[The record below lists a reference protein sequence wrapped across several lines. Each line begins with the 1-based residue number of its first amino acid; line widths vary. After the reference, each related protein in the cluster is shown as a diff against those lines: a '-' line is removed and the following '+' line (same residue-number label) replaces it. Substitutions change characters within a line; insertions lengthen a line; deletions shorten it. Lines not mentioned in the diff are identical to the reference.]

1 MRLHLCSCFCN
12 LLGGWNDVHGAAVAL
27 DSELNCTC
35 FESEQ
40 GVVAAASNVLTWVE
54 LGAALAND
62 DLAGLNLLTTETLD
76 AEALCLRIA
85 TIGSA
90 GCTLLRCHVVSL
102 LLKVFGGY
110 LLNAGNLDYGK
121 RLAVAHALL
130 VASLVLVLHDVN
142 LWPRACS
149 TISAATSTL

>member
-1 MRLHLCSCFCN
+1 QS
-12 LLGGWNDVHGAAVAL
+12 
-27 DSELNCTC
+27 
-35 FESEQ
+35 
-40 GVVAAASNVLTWVE
+40 VVAAASNVLTWVE

-62 DLAGLNLLTTETLD
+62 PLAGLNLLTTATLD

-121 RLAVAHALL
+121 RLTVAHTLL
-130 VASLVLVLHDVN
+130 VARLPALSK
-142 LWPRACS
+142 
-149 TISAATSTL
+149 

>member
-54 LGAALAND
+54 LGAALTND

-76 AEALCLRIA
+76 AKTLSLRVA
-85 TIGSA
+85 TVGSA
-90 GCTLLRCHVVSL
+90 GSTLLRCHVVSL
-102 LLKVFGGY
+102 LL
-110 LLNAGNLDYGK
+110 
-121 RLAVAHALL
+121 RCS
-130 VASLVLVLHDVN
+130 VASYLMPVILTTVSGWR
-142 LWPRACS
+142 WPIRF
-149 TISAATSTL
+149 L